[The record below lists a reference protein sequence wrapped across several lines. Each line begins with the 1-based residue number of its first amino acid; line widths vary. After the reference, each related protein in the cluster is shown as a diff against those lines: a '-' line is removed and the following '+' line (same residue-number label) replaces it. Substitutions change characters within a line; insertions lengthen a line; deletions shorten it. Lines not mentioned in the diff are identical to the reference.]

1 MMINVY
7 IATRFAWT
15 IATVFGL
22 SGLLHLLG
30 LDSVKRAYAR
40 ADFAPGYYRISGAL
54 QLLAA
59 ISLAMPITRIWG
71 VLLAAFLT
79 FVAMVILLSR
89 RQYAYSLPGLLLLAA
104 LVPASLAGP
113 V

>member
-7 IATRFAWT
+7 IATRIAWT
-15 IATVFGL
+15 VASIFGL

-30 LDSVKRAYAR
+30 LNRVKRAYAR
-40 ADFAPGYYRISGAL
+40 ADFAPGYYRVSGTL

-59 ISLAMPITRIWG
+59 IFLALPITRIWG
-71 VLLAAFLT
+71 VVLAGLLT
-79 FVAMVILLSR
+79 FAAMVILLSR